1 MFGRGI
7 AHLTIYLPALALYLI
22 VLPRIYGFSTL
33 GHLPQIFALA
43 TVFLLATSF
52 MGQAIGAWFTRPEN
66 ATLLLLAT
74 SLPQFFTAGFAWPR
88 EAIPDAAIALGRIF
102 PADFA
107 IDGLVR
113 INQLGA
119 SIWEVAHDWLG
130 LWCLALVYFA
140 LAVISALAVKR
151 RTETCAGLACRHCC
165 DRTRACRGRPDLF
178 PASCRSDATIVG
190 VVRAT
195 EVRVEPEVN
204 GQLVSIAV
212 EKGAEVHAGDVLA
225 RLSAVE
231 LTAQADQARA
241 ALASATANR
250 NNVYAGVRREQIA
263 SLKAESPRQA
273 PASTM
278 CRPSSPEPARWR
290 ARVLSPSSRSTR
302 PKTTLQA
309 HVPMWRRP
317 RRITMRPWQARP
329 EERAIADA
337 QVQAAAA
344 AVTVLERRLEK
355 MILRAPADGV
365 VSVIAA
371 EVGENVRAGQP
382 ILMVEAAGKQWLSFN
397 AREDHLSGLTIGKT
411 VSVMRNGTDGAI
423 KAVITEL
430 RPLGTFAT
438 WQAER
443 VIGDHDRNTLRLRL
457 DPEGEPAGLEPGMT
471 VWIEN

>member
-1 MFGRGI
+1 M
-7 AHLTIYLPALALYLI
+7 
-22 VLPRIYGFSTL
+22 
-33 GHLPQIFALA
+33 
-43 TVFLLATSF
+43 
-52 MGQAIGAWFTRPEN
+52 
-66 ATLLLLAT
+66 
-74 SLPQFFTAGFAWPR
+74 
-88 EAIPDAAIALGRIF
+88 
-102 PADFA
+102 
-107 IDGLVR
+107 
-113 INQLGA
+113 
-119 SIWEVAHDWLG
+119 VAV
-130 LWCLALVYFA
+130 ALVLVAGVLIY
-140 LAVISALAVKR
+140 SGR
-151 RTETCAGLACRHCC
+151 RSG
-165 DRTRACRGRPDLF
+165 
-178 PASCRSDATIVG
+178 PAATIVG

-212 EKGAEVHAGDVLA
+212 EKGAYVHAGDVLA

-231 LTAQADQARA
+231 LTAQGDQARA

-250 NNVYAGVRREQIA
+250 NNVYAGVRREQVD
-263 SLKAESPRQA
+263 SLKAAIAKANARLDYVQAQLTRTSTLARQSFA
-273 PASTM
+273 PQQSLDQA
-278 CRPSSPEPARWR
+278 ENDAAGAR
-290 ARVLSPSSRSTR
+290 ADVAEAQANYDAAVAGPTR
-302 PKTTLQA
+302 
-309 HVPMWRRP
+309 
-317 RRITMRPWQARP
+317 

-365 VSVIAA
+365 VSVIVA

-397 AREDHLSGLTIGKT
+397 VREDHLNGLGIGET
-411 VSVMRNGTDGAI
+411 VSVMRNGAGGAT

-457 DPEGEPAGLEPGMT
+457 DPRKESAGLEPGMT
-471 VWIEN
+471 VWIEH